1 MLELIAPTCKS
12 RKPMAYVSES
22 CTTKD
27 LTCSH
32 AGMLL
37 DGREEG
43 TVPSRTAGFVTHP
56 GSARS
61 SMGLQP
67 MSSANIIHPKGSL
80 HLLRICAASGTLL
93 HARLLWSTSDPAIQ
107 TITLPPQAM
116 QTPRT
121 TMLRTQAQLC
131 HQYDLFPPQALRE
144 RPGASLACYVFA
156 EESSSESYKL
166 SIKQQC

>member
-1 MLELIAPTCKS
+1 
-12 RKPMAYVSES
+12 MAYVGET

-27 LTCSH
+27 LGGLH
-32 AGMLL
+32 VGMLL
-37 DGREEG
+37 DGREKG
-43 TVPSRTAGFVTHP
+43 TVPSRIAGLVTHP

-67 MSSANIIHPKGSL
+67 ISSANIIHPKGSL

-93 HARLLWSTSDPAIQ
+93 QARLLWSTYDPAIQ

-131 HQYDLFPPQALRE
+131 HQYDLFPLQALRE
-144 RPGASLACYVFA
+144 RPGASLAWYVFA
-156 EESSSESYKL
+156 EESSSESY